1 MREKWR
7 KKRMRRL
14 MRKRKKM
21 REAKIIYSNQLE
33 LVEDKMN
40 EDLDIYISNSDAEY
54 DNLIKKLE
62 EQENEM
68 EKINKEEIEEY
79 KTNFEQSYNQLKP
92 KPSKDSLNWMKIR
105 ECAMRQNIFNK
116 AQEADKEIEILQ
128 KKDSIKFNEDKEKKL
143 NIELNKI
150 KHRQDL
156 EKNVFEMKKNAI
168 ITEFTENKKKEI
180 EKIKK
185 KYESKISELK
195 NYQNFEISNFDKI
208 TKGVIKPCARI
219 QSIVSSATGFRE
231 DEEEKKSE
239 EKDKENAGKEENK
252 ENKDDN
258 NNNKEEEKD
267 ANEQKGENEDEN
279 EDDELEENEIE
290 EEDDNEGKY
299 NVLYFSKESLEKG
312 YKLLSELAKL
322 TERINEINLNEKEE
336 ENIEIKN
343 IINEEKVD
351 SEKETEENDIGE
363 ESQSPE
369 KAKEEIQKESISGVN
384 PVNKK
389 RRKKKK
395 NRKKNYKLTEEEL
408 NNIHSNFYNDN
419 NNFMNQNQK
428 PKINTIIVNQQSE
441 KSVYLHN
448 LIVSFEKKI
457 TKKISSLHE
466 VNYNSILFLC
476 QIKIMKKRNRMMKN

>member
-1 MREKWR
+1 MNPEKISHEEENDKNKTSSNKDKNSDNKSTFQANIDLSDIEANEQSLKNYTLSKQFLKLDLDKIRELIEIMEDYCQSLVEKEDINLA
-7 KKRMRRL
+7 KKAKQRL
-14 MRKRKKM
+14 ILLKKAEKEKMM

-150 KHRQDL
+150 KHRQNL
-156 EKNVFEMKKNAI
+156 EKNVFEMKKNSI

-290 EEDDNEGKY
+290 EEDDNE
-299 NVLYFSKESLEKG
+299 N
-312 YKLLSELAKL
+312 
-322 TERINEINLNEKEE
+322 
-336 ENIEIKN
+336 
-343 IINEEKVD
+343 
-351 SEKETEENDIGE
+351 
-363 ESQSPE
+363 
-369 KAKEEIQKESISGVN
+369 
-384 PVNKK
+384 
-389 RRKKKK
+389 
-395 NRKKNYKLTEEEL
+395 KNY
-408 NNIHSNFYNDN
+408 
-419 NNFMNQNQK
+419 
-428 PKINTIIVNQQSE
+428 E
-441 KSVYLHN
+441 KD
-448 LIVSFEKKI
+448 K
-457 TKKISSLHE
+457 
-466 VNYNSILFLC
+466 
-476 QIKIMKKRNRMMKN
+476 

>member
-1 MREKWR
+1 MNPEKISNEEENDKNKTSSNKDKNSDNKSTFQANIDLSDIEANEQSLKNYTLSKQFLKLDLDKIRELIEIMEDYCQSLVEKEDINLA
-7 KKRMRRL
+7 KKAKQRL
-14 MRKRKKM
+14 ILLKKAEKEKMM

-195 NYQNFEISNFDKI
+195 IYQNYEISNFDKI
-208 TKGVIKPCARI
+208 AKGVIKPSARI
-219 QSIVSSATGFRE
+219 QSIVSSATNLK

-239 EKDKENAGKEENK
+239 EKDKENVDNPENK

-258 NNNKEEEKD
+258 DNNNKEKKEV
-267 ANEQKGENEDEN
+267 NEQKEENENED

-290 EEDDNEGKY
+290 EEDDNE
-299 NVLYFSKESLEKG
+299 
-312 YKLLSELAKL
+312 
-322 TERINEINLNEKEE
+322 
-336 ENIEIKN
+336 IKN
-343 IINEEKVD
+343 SDKDE
-351 SEKETEENDIGE
+351 
-363 ESQSPE
+363 
-369 KAKEEIQKESISGVN
+369 
-384 PVNKK
+384 
-389 RRKKKK
+389 
-395 NRKKNYKLTEEEL
+395 
-408 NNIHSNFYNDN
+408 
-419 NNFMNQNQK
+419 
-428 PKINTIIVNQQSE
+428 
-441 KSVYLHN
+441 
-448 LIVSFEKKI
+448 
-457 TKKISSLHE
+457 
-466 VNYNSILFLC
+466 
-476 QIKIMKKRNRMMKN
+476 

>member
-1 MREKWR
+1 MNPEKISNEEENDKNKTSSNKDKNSDNKSTFQANIDLSDIEANEQSLKNFTLSKLFLKLDLDKIRELIEIMEDYCQSLVEKEDINLA
-7 KKRMRRL
+7 KKAKQRL
-14 MRKRKKM
+14 ILLKKAEKEKMM

-150 KHRQDL
+150 KHRQNL
-156 EKNVFEMKKNAI
+156 EKNVFEMKKNSI

-239 EKDKENAGKEENK
+239 EKDKENDGKEENK

-290 EEDDNEGKY
+290 EEDDNE
-299 NVLYFSKESLEKG
+299 N
-312 YKLLSELAKL
+312 
-322 TERINEINLNEKEE
+322 
-336 ENIEIKN
+336 KN
-343 IINEEKVD
+343 
-351 SEKETEENDIGE
+351 SEKD
-363 ESQSPE
+363 
-369 KAKEEIQKESISGVN
+369 K
-384 PVNKK
+384 
-389 RRKKKK
+389 
-395 NRKKNYKLTEEEL
+395 
-408 NNIHSNFYNDN
+408 
-419 NNFMNQNQK
+419 
-428 PKINTIIVNQQSE
+428 
-441 KSVYLHN
+441 
-448 LIVSFEKKI
+448 
-457 TKKISSLHE
+457 
-466 VNYNSILFLC
+466 
-476 QIKIMKKRNRMMKN
+476 